1 MTIFKCEVIID
12 IWTYTDNSFFITN
25 VSKIYVFNIVV
36 VLLDDTSGKQKQKT
50 KLCFHHHSSLTTS
63 SEYAL
68 EEMTTVCDYQRFNRI
83 VRFKEKKKKEGGR
96 EGWILKTI
104 IDKNKL
110 NQKMEAIQ
118 KLLDFEHNVES
129 FKSSYIN

>member
-83 VRFKEKKKKEGGR
+83 VRFYLF
-96 EGWILKTI
+96 I
-104 IDKNKL
+104 
-110 NQKMEAIQ
+110 
-118 KLLDFEHNVES
+118 
-129 FKSSYIN
+129 

>member
-12 IWTYTDNSFFITN
+12 IWTYTENSFFITN
-25 VSKIYVFNIVV
+25 ARKIYVFNIVV

-50 KLCFHHHSSLTTS
+50 KLCPHHHSSLTTS
-63 SEYAL
+63 SEYVL

-83 VRFKEKKKKEGGR
+83 VRFKGKNKKGGR
-96 EGWILKTI
+96 ERWILKTI

-110 NQKMEAIQ
+110 NQKMEAIY